1 MVEKGS
7 SGTGGHVLVVDDD
20 VADTVLLSRL
30 LTHQGYH
37 VSVARNG
44 RDAFEAVCREAP
56 DVVLMDVVMPGG
68 NGFEVCGAIKRNPST
83 RFTPVVLISALGR
96 TADRIHGLNAQAD
109 DFVTKPFNAAELAA
123 RVRSLVRLKRDTD
136 DLDSSEAIFLSLA
149 LTIEARDPYT
159 EGHCER
165 MARYATSLG
174 STLHLNGDD
183 NSILYRGGFIHDLG
197 KVGIPDA
204 LLHKPGPLTRAEFEQ
219 MKEHTTIGDHLCG
232 SLRSLEKVRPIVRH
246 HHERLDGTGYPDR
259 LKGDAI
265 PLLAQIVGIVDV
277 YDALTTERPYKPA
290 LSRDRAFE
298 ELREEA
304 RKGWKRRDLVDA
316 FIGLQPAATSAAIS
330 SAAR

>member
-1 MVEKGS
+1 MTSMNGAS
-7 SGTGGHVLVVDDD
+7 HNGTSHTGGHVLVVDDD

-44 RDAFEAVCREAP
+44 REAFDAVCRDAP
-56 DVVLMDVVMPGG
+56 DLVLMDVVMPDG
-68 NGFEVCGAIKRNPST
+68 NGFEVCGAIKRNPAT
-83 RFTPVVLISALGR
+83 RFTPVVLITALGK
-96 TADRIHGLNAQAD
+96 TGDRIHGLNAQAD
-109 DFVTKPFNAAELAA
+109 DFVTKPFNPAELAA

-136 DLDSSEAIFLSLA
+136 DLESSEAIMLSLA

-165 MARYATSLG
+165 MANYATALG
-174 STLHLNGDD
+174 ASLHLSIDERA
-183 NSILYRGGFIHDLG
+183 ILYRGGFIHDLG

-204 LLHKPGPLTRAEFEQ
+204 VLHKPGPFTRAEYEQ
-219 MKEHTTIGDHLCG
+219 MKEHTIIGDHLCAP
-232 SLRSLEKVRPIVRH
+232 LRSLEKVRPIVRH
-246 HHERLDGTGYPDR
+246 HHERLDGTGYPDG

-290 LSRDRAFE
+290 LTKTRAFE
-298 ELREEA
+298 ELADEV
-304 RKGWKRRDLVDA
+304 RKGWRRRDLVDA
-316 FIGLQPAATSAAIS
+316 FVEISATA
-330 SAAR
+330 